1 MKKSTNVKLT
11 GLLCAATILASGA
24 ANAQVQAGKGYLSG
38 SLESNTVWYVPDKA
52 IYNEFTNPF
61 PDNRI
66 GSNNYLKFDY
76 SVGKFKAGLQF
87 ELYAPALQGYVQG
100 PLGQT
105 VLGPKEIYGFHGGKI
120 TGKYVSWVD
129 DNFSVIVGDFF
140 EQYGSGLILRSYE
153 DRALGF
159 NNSIEG
165 VRITYNYS
173 DILGVKAM
181 VGRPRL
187 YMDYVDSW
195 LYGADLSLAISS
207 LVGMENG
214 YLAIEG
220 SYLSQY
226 DRGRIYYRTE
236 DGQPIVSSNMDAWSA
251 RLAFEMA
258 GFNLR
263 FEYAGKSPDAYNTG
277 LEYEALKGSAQ
288 LLELGYSGHGWGV
301 ALAARNYKHMQMKL
315 IEPAQGD
322 NFDIGNVLN
331 YIPSLTRIYTY
342 SLANLDPYMIK
353 PEYDETAGQLDV
365 FYNVPRRTSFGGRYG
380 MKFHVNAALAY
391 WATSHF
397 NSDKKAFANFDASL
411 DVEKQW
417 TKKWK
422 TTFMF
427 AFQRMRGQM
436 ATSGMLPEG
445 PLMNRYTVVADILH
459 KFDSRNA
466 LRLEL
471 QYLAAPFV
479 YNYVNGVRT
488 DKVND
493 ERNKGDWW
501 AVTAEYSFAPSFSV
515 FAGDM
520 YNYQTEKV
528 HYYNVGVSYTKGSS
542 RLALSYGRNRAGFI
556 CSGGVCRQIPGY
568 TGVSLNFTSSF

>member
-24 ANAQVQAGKGYLSG
+24 ANAQIQAGKGYLSG
-38 SLESNTVWYVPDKA
+38 SLESNTVWYVPDEA
-52 IYNEFTNPF
+52 IYDNFLNRF
-61 PDNRI
+61 PENRI

-100 PLGQT
+100 RQGMT
-105 VLGPKEIYGFHGGKI
+105 ASGTEIYGLHGGKI
-120 TGKYVSWVD
+120 TGKYVSWTD

-140 EQYGSGLILRSYE
+140 EQYGSGMILRSYE

-165 VRITYNYS
+165 VRITYNSS
-173 DILGVKAM
+173 DILGAKAM

-187 YMDYVDSW
+187 YMDYADTW

-214 YLAIEG
+214 YLALEG

-226 DRGRIYYRTE
+226 DSGRSIYKTE
-236 DGQPIVSSNMDAWSA
+236 DGLPIVSNNMDAWSA

-277 LEYEALKGSAQ
+277 EAWEPLRGSAQ

-301 ALAARNYKHMQMKL
+301 AFAARNYQHMQMKL
-315 IEPAQGD
+315 IEPD
-322 NFDIGNVLN
+322 KNNYLEIGNVLN
-331 YIPSLTRIYTY
+331 YLPSLTRIYTY

-353 PEYDETAGQLDV
+353 PEYDETAAQLDV

-391 WATSHF
+391 WATEHF
-397 NSDKKAFANFDASL
+397 NSDEKAFANLDASL

-427 AFQRMRGQM
+427 AFQRMRGTQ

-479 YNYVNGVRT
+479 YDNVGGVQT
-488 DKVND
+488 KVND
-493 ERNKGDWW
+493 VKNKGDWW
-501 AVTAEYSFAPSFSV
+501 AVTAEYSFAPRFSV

-528 HYYNVGVSYTKGSS
+528 HYYNAGVSYTKGSS

-568 TGVSLNFTSSF
+568 TGVTLNFTSSF

>member
-11 GLLCAATILASGA
+11 GFLCAATILASGA
-24 ANAQVQAGKGYLSG
+24 ANAQIQAGKGYLSG

-52 IYNEFTNPF
+52 IYNDFLNPF
-61 PDNRI
+61 PENRI

-100 PLGQT
+100 LKGET
-105 VLGPKEIYGFHGGKI
+105 ANGTEIYGFHGGKI
-120 TGKYVSWVD
+120 TGKYISWVD

-181 VGRPRL
+181 AGRPRL
-187 YMDYVDSW
+187 YMDYADSW

-226 DRGRIYYRTE
+226 DSGRSIYKAE
-236 DGQPIVSSNMDAWSA
+236 DGRSVVSNNMDAWSA

-277 LEYEALKGSAQ
+277 LEYEPLRGSAQ

-301 ALAARNYKHMQMKL
+301 ALAARNYRHMQMKL
-315 IEPAQGD
+315 IEPAQG
-322 NFDIGNVLN
+322 NNLDIGNVLN

-342 SLANLDPYMIK
+342 SLANLDHYMIK

-391 WATSHF
+391 WATEHF
-397 NSDKKAFANFDASL
+397 NSDKKAFANLDASL

-427 AFQRMRGQM
+427 AFQRMRGTQ

-445 PLMNRYTVVADILH
+445 PLMNRYTIVADILH

-479 YNYVNGVRT
+479 YSNVNGVQT
-488 DKVND
+488 KVND
-493 ERNKGDWW
+493 VKNQGDWW
-501 AVTAEYSFAPSFSV
+501 AVTAEYSFAPRFSV

-528 HYYNVGVSYTKGSS
+528 HYYNAGVSYTKGSS

-568 TGVSLNFTSSF
+568 TGATLTFTSSF